1 MKLKPLHLL
10 VTFLIL
16 WAFTAY
22 MVSEAQASDG
32 PAKAEA
38 RLNFRVVIPP
48 FVQATETRD
57 FDTRVVTLRSNQSIC
72 LWYRA
77 PVTGEPQ
84 VFRIGGTLV
93 DSYCLYNIRGERRLT
108 FTHVPESAYLQLDA
122 I

>member
-10 VTFLIL
+10 AAFLLL

-22 MVSEAQASDG
+22 LISD
-32 PAKAEA
+32 ARAETKSAEA

-77 PVTGEPQ
+77 PVTGEAQ

-93 DSYCLYNIRGERRLT
+93 DSYCLHNIRGERKLT